1 MSAPEALRSLGLADH
16 PEGGWY
22 RETWRSERC
31 TVIDFALAPGTFSSW
46 HRVRGADEVWTHVRG
61 LPLALH
67 VLHPDGRYE
76 RVELGPTQPS
86 AVVPGDAWQA
96 AEPLDGDDA
105 YVLVTC
111 TVSPPF
117 AFENF
122 DLADHSLVDGY
133 PAHAAVLERLIRG

>member
-1 MSAPEALRSLGLADH
+1 MIDDLASLGLAAH

-22 RETWRSERC
+22 RETWRSEHC
-31 TVIDFALAPGTFSSW
+31 TVIDFALAAGTFSRW

-61 LPLALH
+61 AALALH

-76 RVELGPTQPS
+76 RVELGPERAS
-86 AVVPGDAWQA
+86 AVVPADAWQA
-96 AEPLDGDDA
+96 AEPVGGGD

-117 AFENF
+117 AFERF
-122 DLADHSLVDGY
+122 ALADASLAERF
-133 PAHAAVLERLIRG
+133 PAHAAIIERLTNG